1 MHVTWCLLLLLTC
14 AVTCLPGSVRLA
26 NEALNLVSQEPTQ
39 DFVKD
44 EIARGRVEVCVNN
57 SFGAVCD
64 VAWDNSAAS
73 VACRQLGFSPYGELT
88 GCLLPLFWARLLS
101 GLLAIPLKNNLA
113 TNLWVGMLT

>member
-1 MHVTWCLLLLLTC
+1 M
-14 AVTCLPGSVRLA
+14 RLA

-73 VACRQLGFSPYGELT
+73 VACRQLGFSAYGELNTYIRELTIAT
-88 GCLLPLFWARLLS
+88 GKRLENAIFMQNYISVQVLLL
-101 GLLAIPLKNNLA
+101 
-113 TNLWVGMLT
+113 

>member
-14 AVTCLPGSVRLA
+14 AVTCLPGAVRLA
-26 NEALNLVSQEPTQ
+26 NEALDLVSQEPTQ

-44 EIARGRVEVCVNN
+44 EISRGRVEVCVNN

-73 VACRQLGFSPYGELT
+73 VACRQLGFSAYGELIVPDVY
-88 GCLLPLFWARLLS
+88 CLCCSW
-101 GLLAIPLKNNLA
+101 GE
-113 TNLWVGMLT
+113 